1 MKPVGALIRSDWIV
15 RSVDVGVARRLV
27 ERHHYA
33 KGAPNTR
40 TYLHGM
46 FRVGYD
52 LFDEQCLGVAWWL
65 PPILNA
71 AKATY
76 PTNPAGVLAL
86 SRLAIA
92 PEVPANAAS
101 FLLSR
106 SRKLLDR
113 QRWPALVTFADTSQG
128 HTGAIYRADNW
139 TYEGETRPAAL
150 YKFKGRQVSAKI
162 GAINRTH
169 AEMLAIGCEFVGLF
183 SKHKFT
189 RICR

>member
-1 MKPVGALIRSDWIV
+1 MRDARLHKGEWLV
-15 RSVDVGVARRLV
+15 RPVDVGVARRLV
-27 ERHHYA
+27 ERFHYA
-33 KGAPNTR
+33 EGAPNTR

-46 FRVGYD
+46 FRVGAD

-71 AKATY
+71 AKSTY
-76 PTNPAGVLAL
+76 PVNPAGVLAL
-86 SRLAIA
+86 SRLAIS

-101 FLLSR
+101 FLLAR

-113 QRWPALVTFADTSQG
+113 ERWPALVTFADTSQG

-139 TYEGETRPAAL
+139 TYDGETRPEAL
-150 YKFKGRQVSAKI
+150 YKLNGRQVSRKI
-162 GAINRTH
+162 GAITRTH
-169 AEMLAIGCEFVGLF
+169 AEMLALGCEMVGRF

>member
-1 MKPVGALIRSDWIV
+1 MERLRKEDWVV
-15 RSVDVGVARRLV
+15 RNVDVQIAARLV
-27 ERHHYA
+27 QDYHYCG
-33 KGAPNTR
+33 GAPNTR
-40 TYLHGM
+40 TYLHGL
-46 FRVGYD
+46 FRRGED
-52 LFDEQCLGVAWWL
+52 FFDEQCLGVAWWL

-92 PEVPANAAS
+92 PEVPNNAAS
-101 FLLSR
+101 FLLAR

-113 QRWPALVTFADTSQG
+113 ERWPALVTFADTSQG

-139 TYEGETRPAAL
+139 DYVGETSKEPL
-150 YKFKGRQVSAKI
+150 YVIGRRIVSRKI
-162 GAINRTH
+162 GAVTRTH
-169 AEMLAIGCEFVGLF
+169 AEMLAIGATVVGRY

-189 RICR
+189 RIER